1 MPPAAATADRRR
13 RPRRCRGRAGL
24 GVGLVGGIGKN
35 GGMEEVRAG
44 RLLVATPMLGDPN
57 FRRAVVLVVE
67 DEPEE
72 GTLGVVLN
80 RPTKVPV
87 GRVLEPWTDLVSD
100 PSVVFKGGPVAPN
113 SALGLASVPGQ
124 EEPVGWRA
132 LDSSLAS
139 RVGLIDLDT
148 PPQLVAGGIISFRV
162 FAGYAGWGPGQ
173 LQAEIDEGAWYVLAA
188 EPADAF
194 DPRPEQLWRTV
205 LRRSGGALALV
216 ATYPEDPALN

>member
-1 MPPAAATADRRR
+1 
-13 RPRRCRGRAGL
+13 
-24 GVGLVGGIGKN
+24 
-35 GGMEEVRAG
+35 MEEVRAG

-57 FRRAVVLVVE
+57 FRRTVVLVVE

-87 GRVLEPWTDLVSD
+87 GRVLEPWTDLVSN
-100 PSVVFKGGPVAPN
+100 PSVVFRGGPVAPN

-124 EEPVGWRA
+124 DEPVGWRA
-132 LDSSLAS
+132 LDPSALPS

-148 PPQLVAGGIISFRV
+148 PPQLVAGGIASFRV

-173 LQAEIDEGAWYVLAA
+173 LKAEIDEGAWYVLAA
-188 EPADAF
+188 EPADVF
-194 DPRPEQLWRTV
+194 DPEPEQLWRAV

-216 ATYPEDPALN
+216 ATYPDDPSLN